1 MIPPVIQV
9 KSKPKGN
16 ILVPVNLNILPS
28 IEGIKSKKKSKYK
41 TDKAKQRKKVSKFL
55 NEIHN
60 LLKKNGERLDK
71 LKEFSKIDFS
81 DILQS
86 EKGPTIMRAP
96 QDGL

>member
-1 MIPPVIQV
+1 M
-9 KSKPKGN
+9 
-16 ILVPVNLNILPS
+16 
-28 IEGIKSKKKSKYK
+28 
-41 TDKAKQRKKVSKFL
+41 KVSKFL